1 MTAIA
6 CSSNKITDYVNR
18 AIDRVFVND
27 EELIALDPGKQL
39 IDNDPRIKAIKD
51 GVQLKYKLE
60 KQEFQLVWPSLR
72 ECILVK
78 RHNVKK
84 KTTENKAN

>member
-39 IDNDPRIKAIKD
+39 IDNDPRIKAIK
-51 GVQLKYKLE
+51 
-60 KQEFQLVWPSLR
+60 
-72 ECILVK
+72 
-78 RHNVKK
+78 
-84 KTTENKAN
+84 